1 MLPIDPRAGPSPV
14 ARHPR
19 PSSIAGGAAAA
30 AAVEVDDDVAL
41 MAEQAA
47 QRQAESVFSK
57 ALGLQTFIN
66 CTATYTVNGG
76 SLQLPEVTAAM
87 AEAMTLHLNLN
98 DLNAAAGARIAELL
112 QVEAAMVRPPAPL
125 DQGR

>member
-1 MLPIDPRAGPSPV
+1 MLSIDPRAGPSPV

-19 PSSIAGGAAAA
+19 PPSTASGAAAV
-30 AAVEVDDDVAL
+30 AVEVEDDAAL
-41 MAEQAA
+41 AEHAA

-57 ALGLQTFIN
+57 ALGLKTFIN

-87 AEAMTLHLNLN
+87 GHFLCLRASAFLFIW
-98 DLNAAAGARIAELL
+98 R
-112 QVEAAMVRPPAPL
+112 VV
-125 DQGR
+125 